1 MSSSLRVSP
10 QRAHGLPLPS
20 WASPDVLRTLA
31 QISALDIGAHMGPP
45 RAAEK
50 AQLTGGE
57 VWGWEAGPLPSG
69 GSQHPGFALSG
80 ILLDAILANFSR
92 VQRLGLPL
100 KMVMYSAVSLREGR
114 QPGPGGR
121 RDAGLGG
128 LAEEEPVVE
137 GDPQP
142 TGLGPV
148 SANHPLGLYVTRGIE
163 PARREE
169 VAF

>member
-1 MSSSLRVSP
+1 MKISGHPLLCPLSLSL

-31 QISALDIGAHMGPP
+31 QISALDIGAHVGPP

-57 VWGWEAGPLPSG
+57 VRGWEAGRPRGLPL
-69 GSQHPGFALSG
+69 GSSAPCLALSG

-100 KMVMYSAVSLREGR
+100 KMVMYSAVSVWEGR
-114 QPGPGGR
+114 
-121 RDAGLGG
+121 L
-128 LAEEEPVVE
+128 
-137 GDPQP
+137 
-142 TGLGPV
+142 
-148 SANHPLGLYVTRGIE
+148 
-163 PARREE
+163 
-169 VAF
+169 